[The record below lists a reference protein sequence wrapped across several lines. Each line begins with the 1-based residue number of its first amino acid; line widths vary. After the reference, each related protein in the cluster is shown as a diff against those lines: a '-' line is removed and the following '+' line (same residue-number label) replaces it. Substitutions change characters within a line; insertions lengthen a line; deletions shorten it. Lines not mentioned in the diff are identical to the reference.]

1 MTAGTVQPNPSNNG
15 RNALPDNPR
24 LLIISSMTNATRD
37 MYPLSSK
44 SARARRRMKMFG
56 RNVRIP
62 PTPEMM
68 PSTINEV
75 NIGLVWTAAR
85 PFDTRFENTSRAI
98 SKYPF
103 IQSPTVNVRKNTN
116 AMIRRKIGR
125 PSHFPVRYLSILSV
139 EAAFWALLTSTSSII
154 SSIKSY
160 F

>member
-44 SARARRRMKMFG
+44 SARARKRMKMFG

-85 PFDTRFENTSRAI
+85 PFDTRLRILQE
-98 SKYPF
+98 
-103 IQSPTVNVRKNTN
+103 QSQN
-116 AMIRRKIGR
+116 
-125 PSHFPVRYLSILSV
+125 ILSSS
-139 EAAFWALLTSTSSII
+139 LLQ
-154 SSIKSY
+154 
-160 F
+160 